1 MAVVEDKTSFVL
13 YSSYE
18 EQLGMLTDEQAGKW
32 IKSLYVYHRTGE
44 KQCDDPMVAMLLSFT
59 GHQMD
64 IDARKYAES
73 VERRKASAS
82 KAGKISAEKR
92 AMKKAADECE
102 MQEYEAQEYQP
113 NATNVNDC
121 QRFQHVDVDDDDD
134 VDVLNINKQ
143 QQQRQEDVVEPHW
156 SIFGIVDGDS
166 IYCYGKNRIPTT
178 SKEFLKIRDFAESL
192 FHRYHTKRATNQ
204 DVERVFEHVYR
215 PAYNSNGEGYAV
227 LDQARADLLEF
238 AFSQASVQDQV
249 KWSYIDTIMDKYSKN
264 DITTAAQAQ
273 EYEYSRK
280 RGEVA

>member
-1 MAVVEDKTSFVL
+1 
-13 YSSYE
+13 
-18 EQLGMLTDEQAGKW
+18 
-32 IKSLYVYHRTGE
+32 
-44 KQCDDPMVAMLLSFT
+44 
-59 GHQMD
+59 
-64 IDARKYAES
+64 
-73 VERRKASAS
+73 
-82 KAGKISAEKR
+82 
-92 AMKKAADECE
+92 MKKAAE
-102 MQEYEAQEYQP
+102 EYEAQEYQP

-121 QRFQHVDVDDDDD
+121 QRFQHVDVDDVD
-134 VDVLNINKQ
+134 VDVDEYVDVLDINK

-156 SIFGIVDGDS
+156 SIFGIVNDDS

-178 SKEFLKIRDFAESL
+178 SREFLKIRDVAESL
-192 FHRYHTKRATNQ
+192 FNRYHTKRATNQ
-204 DVERVFEHVYR
+204 DVERVFEYVYR